1 MSTKIS
7 PFISAFNKNLNSVTE
22 NGCLTYSD
30 SDNANLNFFALASA
44 KRDSLNSAKE
54 LFEEAL
60 EENKSL
66 ARKNLFYLRDVR
78 GGQGERDIFRVCML
92 YDIIKNGYT
101 DDRNDIIY
109 NIGQIPKY
117 GRWDDFFWI
126 MEAIYP
132 SNESIYDF
140 MVNFVKTILDLDE
153 GKINL
158 GHYENL
164 TLCAKWF
171 PLKNSVSSQWRKNL
185 AKKLVDDIFDGNEK
199 KCRKTIVNI
208 RKHLN
213 IVEQEMC
220 SKKWSDID
228 YSKLPSYALMKHTKA
243 FTRNDPFGFSEY
255 TEAVKRGKK
264 KVNSSV
270 LYPYD
275 IVYGVQRDGE
285 EYEDIYDE
293 MWRALP
299 DYTGRNKN
307 AICVVDTSGSM
318 LSRVSKSSSVTA
330 LDVAISLGLYFAERS
345 KGPFKDH
352 FFTFSTEPELVKIY
366 GNTMREKL
374 SNMVSANWGY
384 GTNIEAVF
392 SLILSTAM
400 RYKLK
405 QEDLPETLYIISDME
420 FNESTDYSKTAF
432 EYMKESF
439 RAHGYSLPTIVFWNV
454 NSRGRNLP
462 VQKDEV
468 GATIVSGLSPSA
480 FKMAVQN
487 KKPIEVMLDILGS
500 ERYARIR

>member
-7 PFISAFNKNLNSVTE
+7 PFISAFNKNPDSITE

-213 IVEQEMC
+213 IVEQKMC
-220 SKKWSDID
+220 SKK
-228 YSKLPSYALMKHTKA
+228 M
-243 FTRNDPFGFSEY
+243 
-255 TEAVKRGKK
+255 
-264 KVNSSV
+264 
-270 LYPYD
+270 
-275 IVYGVQRDGE
+275 
-285 EYEDIYDE
+285 
-293 MWRALP
+293 
-299 DYTGRNKN
+299 
-307 AICVVDTSGSM
+307 
-318 LSRVSKSSSVTA
+318 
-330 LDVAISLGLYFAERS
+330 ER
-345 KGPFKDH
+345 H
-352 FFTFSTEPELVKIY
+352 
-366 GNTMREKL
+366 
-374 SNMVSANWGY
+374 
-384 GTNIEAVF
+384 
-392 SLILSTAM
+392 
-400 RYKLK
+400 
-405 QEDLPETLYIISDME
+405 
-420 FNESTDYSKTAF
+420 
-432 EYMKESF
+432 
-439 RAHGYSLPTIVFWNV
+439 
-454 NSRGRNLP
+454 
-462 VQKDEV
+462 
-468 GATIVSGLSPSA
+468 
-480 FKMAVQN
+480 
-487 KKPIEVMLDILGS
+487 
-500 ERYARIR
+500 